1 MKEIKKCSIS
11 GLSFMMEED
20 AYKMLSE
27 YLESLKKT
35 YGGTPDGNEIIAD
48 IEARIAELILSTQDN
63 GRVVG
68 RPLIANIIAQL
79 GSAEDISEESSPD
92 DEPTR
97 TAQGEPRI
105 PRRLYR
111 DMERARLGG
120 VCSGLAKYFNFEIP
134 VVRLIF
140 CAPILMMLLGSIPF
154 LGWMGNAGGNLL
166 ACVIAGYIVMW
177 IAVPA
182 ARTARQK
189 LEANGEMITVQS
201 IRDTSANER
210 NNDIDR
216 KAKPVIAETVTVL
229 GRIFIFLMKLFA
241 GLIVIGLMIVAI
253 ALFIGLVVVIFAS
266 GAVSDVIGSTGTA
279 GDIFM
284 SFDNSLLIAV
294 LGIFVVLI
302 PVVMLLFVLVSL
314 LLNNRPG
321 RVALLVMFLL
331 WIATFVALPIVALKG
346 SRPQIHANYSYSNEE
361 YVDDHQRL
369 QDSIDNAAADYTV
382 LPADTIV
389 VNVMTVDGLQ
399 SIDE

>member
-241 GLIVIGLMIVAI
+241 GLIVIGLTIVAI
-253 ALFIGLVVVIFAS
+253 ALFIGLVAVIFAS

-302 PVVMLLFVLVSL
+302 PVVMLLFVLVNL

-369 QDSIDNAAADYTV
+369 QDSIDNAAADYTI